1 MVSYN
6 ERCFFVFLKELQK
19 AALWKVLEYFA
30 LGNEPIH
37 IKGLARKLGISPA
50 SAFKDLKI
58 LEKSG
63 FLEAQKAGNSLI
75 YSSKDL
81 PLFLEFKRLVFLLYA
96 MPFFEKFLKQNHEV
110 LGLAVFGSIA
120 SGSFDKNSDID
131 LLIEMRTEC
140 LPTGYGNPI
149 RRLIAKHFVLPIDV
163 VVQST
168 DAVDNVV
175 TRIMLYTSS
184 KLGRKR
190 QKP

>member
-131 LLIEMRTEC
+131 LLVLSPEKALRFQALEELGLRIGMEAK
-140 LPTGYGNPI
+140 PI
-149 RRLIAKHFVLPIDV
+149 VFSIGEWRKLAKDKKPFVESILQNKIAVSGEF
-163 VVQST
+163 
-168 DAVDNVV
+168 
-175 TRIMLYTSS
+175 
-184 KLGRKR
+184 
-190 QKP
+190 

>member
-1 MVSYN
+1 
-6 ERCFFVFLKELQK
+6 LKELQK

-131 LLIEMRTEC
+131 LLVLSPEKALRFQALEELGLRIGMEAK
-140 LPTGYGNPI
+140 PI
-149 RRLIAKHFVLPIDV
+149 VFSIGEWRKLAKDKKPFVESILQNKIAVSGEF
-163 VVQST
+163 
-168 DAVDNVV
+168 
-175 TRIMLYTSS
+175 
-184 KLGRKR
+184 
-190 QKP
+190 